1 MNKLVILW
9 LFVFVSISV
18 APDCSPI
25 GEECTAGPPPPGP
38 SCEPIGGECNEEAD
52 CCGPAGNQGCEGDTN
67 KKCCGRDKVR
77 CPQGHD
83 DCCGGFHCDQ
93 GSGECKEGSAPPPPP
108 GPPPP
113 GPSCEPIGGECN
125 EEADCCGPA
134 GNQG

>member
-9 LFVFVSISV
+9 LFVFISISV

-25 GEECTAGPPPPGP
+25 GEECTA
-38 SCEPIGGECNEEAD
+38 EAD

-77 CPQGHD
+77 CPQGHG

-113 GPSCEPIGGECN
+113 GPPPPGPPPPGPSCEPIGGECS